1 MVLFESDP
9 RILRETIWI
18 GTEGLQKTFNLSAD
32 LSVLGP
38 PPVSRTNLTALG
50 LYFHNTPPCIFP
62 PASPETPRHAMAGD
76 NRGF

>member
-9 RILRETIWI
+9 RILRKTIWI
-18 GTEGLQKTFNLSAD
+18 GMEGLQETFNLSAD

-50 LYFHNTPPCIFP
+50 LCFHNTPPCIFP
-62 PASPETPRHAMAGD
+62 PASPEAPRRVTAGD
-76 NRGF
+76 NHGF